1 MQIAKKAAFL
11 AATAGSLVLLGTGTA
26 AAHGGTDH
34 EAPPPANV
42 QSCSVTTGDISFTN
56 GDVTTGN
63 VGDDSPVANNTVI
76 ISVSCFN
83 TTETTEAA

>member
-26 AAHGGTDH
+26 SAHGGMDN
-34 EAPPPANV
+34 ELPPPPVSV
-42 QSCSVTTGDISFTN
+42 QSCSLTTGDINITN

-63 VGDDSPVANNTVI
+63 VGDNSPVANNTVI

-83 TTETTEAA
+83 TTDDD

>member
-1 MQIAKKAAFL
+1 MQIAKKVALL

-34 EAPPPANV
+34 EVPPANV
-42 QSCSVTTGDISFTN
+42 QACSVSTGDISFTN

-83 TTETTEAA
+83 TTDED

>member
-1 MQIAKKAAFL
+1 MQIAKKVAFL

-26 AAHGGTDH
+26 AAYGGTDH
-34 EAPPPANV
+34 EVPPPPVSV
-42 QSCSVTTGDISFTN
+42 QACSLTTGDISITN

-63 VGDDSPVANNTVI
+63 VGDNSPVANNTVV

-83 TTETTEAA
+83 TTDDD

>member
-1 MQIAKKAAFL
+1 MQIAKKVAFL

-26 AAHGGTDH
+26 SAHGGMEHDGT
-34 EAPPPANV
+34 PPPVSV
-42 QSCSVTTGDISFTN
+42 QSCSVSTGDISFTN

-63 VGDDSPVANNTVI
+63 VGDNSPVANNTVI

-83 TTETTEAA
+83 TTDDD

>member
-26 AAHGGTDH
+26 AAHGGPDNDVP
-34 EAPPPANV
+34 PPPANV
-42 QSCSVTTGDISFTN
+42 QTCSLTTGDINITN

-63 VGDDSPVANNTVI
+63 VGDNSPVANNTVI

-83 TTETTEAA
+83 TTDGA